1 MINLVLHPVF
11 SGTQEAEA
19 EGSFESRSARPYIK
33 KKKHKF
39 GSSIS
44 AKKGNK
50 AEYRTKLAFSIL
62 CIVF

>member
-33 KKKHKF
+33 KK
-39 GSSIS
+39 
-44 AKKGNK
+44 N
-50 AEYRTKLAFSIL
+50 TNLVL
-62 CIVF
+62 Q